1 MHAIL
6 GTMDLDAHKRV
17 PAQCIID
24 SAHGTATARKQIIL
38 IVNVAVFFLG
48 KGYLKTNKDGPACVH
63 AYARMRTDLGKQ
75 HYCGV
80 SMWPSRSSCAVEVPA
95 CVHPGP

>member
-63 AYARMRTDLGKQ
+63 AYARMR
-75 HYCGV
+75 
-80 SMWPSRSSCAVEVPA
+80 MRM
-95 CVHPGP
+95 

>member
-17 PAQCIID
+17 PAQCIVD

-38 IVNVAVFFLG
+38 IVNVAVFFSGESIL
-48 KGYLKTNKDGPACVH
+48 DCVH
-63 AYARMRTDLGKQ
+63 AYARMRMRMRTDFGKQ
-75 HYCGV
+75 HYFVLQDGV
-80 SMWPSRSSCAVEVPA
+80 FM
-95 CVHPGP
+95 